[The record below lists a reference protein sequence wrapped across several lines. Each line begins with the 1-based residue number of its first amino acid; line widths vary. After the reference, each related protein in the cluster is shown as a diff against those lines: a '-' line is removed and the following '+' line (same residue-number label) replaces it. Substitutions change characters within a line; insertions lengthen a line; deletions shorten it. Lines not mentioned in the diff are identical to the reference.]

1 MLRTTLALALAA
13 FLITTA
19 LPQPAG
25 ANSQLQKR
33 IKFAEKV
40 KAGIAKLGAG
50 RDTRIKVK
58 LQDKTKLEGYISQ
71 IEDTSFVVTSLQTG
85 AATTVAYPDVT
96 QVKGHNPTTNQ
107 KIALWVG
114 IGVGVF
120 LLCLL
125 IAIASCDGCT

>member
-13 FLITTA
+13 LLIPMA
-19 LPQPAG
+19 SPRPAG
-25 ANSQLQKR
+25 ANSQSQNR

-50 RDTRIKVK
+50 RDARIKVK
-58 LQDKTKLEGYISQ
+58 LQDKTRLEGYISE

-85 AATTVAYPDVT
+85 AATKVAYPDVT
-96 QVKGHNPTTNQ
+96 QVKGHNLTTNQ
-107 KIALWVG
+107 KIALWAG

-120 LLCLL
+120 LF
-125 IAIASCDGCT
+125 GKR